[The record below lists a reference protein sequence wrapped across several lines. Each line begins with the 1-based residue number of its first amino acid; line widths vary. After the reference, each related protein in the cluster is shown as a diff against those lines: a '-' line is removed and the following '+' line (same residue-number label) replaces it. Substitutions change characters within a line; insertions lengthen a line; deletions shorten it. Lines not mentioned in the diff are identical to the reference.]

1 MFRLFR
7 RGWGIGEIE
16 DLAGLDLPDDGVR
29 EFGAF
34 STASEIAGERR
45 PIPEIKIRLLPWGH
59 SKMTSPIRR
68 EEWKVPDGKINNLIV
83 LAVPRKI
90 VLQVFKL

>member
-1 MFRLFR
+1 M
-7 RGWGIGEIE
+7 GICEIE

-34 STASEIAGERR
+34 SPASEIAGERR
-45 PIPEIKIRLLPWGH
+45 AIPEIKIRLLPWGH

-68 EEWKVPDGKINNLIV
+68 RREEKGVRFNGKINNSIV
-83 LAVPRKI
+83 LAVPR
-90 VLQVFKL
+90 